1 MRLLFHSSSLCVF
14 ARPRLISRHLSY
26 SQQLQASVLPFQ
38 RRRMTSTPMVQPRE
52 FPTSGFELLNSIE
65 PFEEE
70 SLPDYL
76 KERYYPVSLG
86 EVLNSRYQVI
96 TKLGFGA
103 SSTVWLCRDLH
114 QDRHLILKVHV
125 RSRRQLPEVQ
135 ISKHLKALHE
145 KHVGEKYVRLVLDSF
160 EIKGHHGVHPCIL
173 YPPAGIDI
181 LDYMQCLEGGALP
194 ENLLR
199 VTIRFM
205 LIALDYLHGANV
217 IHTDIQPGN
226 ILLGIED
233 DSILAEMEE
242 EELNEPAPRKQL
254 DDRTIFATRAMP
266 LSSGEPVLA
275 DLGEARLAQGNQTGL
290 IMPNLYRAPE
300 VLLGMKWDNKVD
312 IWAIGQTAW
321 TLLESRHLFT
331 MQDLESDADCARRFA
346 EMISLLGPP
355 PVEFLRRSEESL
367 KFWDENGNWKR
378 LAEIPEQSIESRE
391 TQLDGDNKKLFL
403 QFLRK
408 ALCWLPEERPSAR
421 ELIMDEWLRG
431 DDY

>member
-1 MRLLFHSSSLCVF
+1 M
-14 ARPRLISRHLSY
+14 A
-26 SQQLQASVLPFQ
+26 
-38 RRRMTSTPMVQPRE
+38 STPMVQPRVL
-52 FPTSGFELLNSIE
+52 PTSGFELLNSIE
-65 PFEEE
+65 HFEEE

-145 KHVGEKYVRLVLDSF
+145 NHVGQKYVRLVLDSF
-160 EIKGHHGVHPCIL
+160 EIEGPH
-173 YPPAGIDI
+173 
-181 LDYMQCLEGGALP
+181 GGALP

-321 TLLESRHLFT
+321 TLLESSHLFT
-331 MQDLESDADCARRFA
+331 TPDLESDADCARRFA

-355 PVEFLRRSEESL
+355 PVEFLRRSEGSL
-367 KFWDENGNWKR
+367 KFWDENGNWKC
-378 LAEIPEQSIESRE
+378 LAEIPEQSIASRE

>member
-1 MRLLFHSSSLCVF
+1 M
-14 ARPRLISRHLSY
+14 A
-26 SQQLQASVLPFQ
+26 
-38 RRRMTSTPMVQPRE
+38 STPMVQPRE
-52 FPTSGFELLNSIE
+52 FPTSG
-65 PFEEE
+65 
-70 SLPDYL
+70 
-76 KERYYPVSLG
+76 LG

-135 ISKHLKALHE
+135 ISRHLKALHE
-145 KHVGEKYVRLVLDSF
+145 NHVGEKYIRLVLDSF
-160 EIKGHHGVHPCIL
+160 EIEGPHGVHPCIL
-173 YPPAGIDI
+173 YPPAGVDI
-181 LDYMQCLEGGALP
+181 LDYMQCLEGGSLP

-331 MQDLESDADCARRFA
+331 KPDLESDADNARRFA

-367 KFWDENGNWKR
+367 KFWDENGNWKC
-378 LAEIPEQSIESRE
+378 LADIPEQSITSRE

>member
-1 MRLLFHSSSLCVF
+1 MRPLFHSSSLCVF

-26 SQQLQASVLPFQ
+26 SQQLQASVLTVPTPRNGLHSNGATARISNVRVRTSQFHRTL
-38 RRRMTSTPMVQPRE
+38 RR
-52 FPTSGFELLNSIE
+52 GILAN
-65 PFEEE
+65 
-70 SLPDYL
+70 YL
-76 KERYYPVSLG
+76 KERYYPISLG

-135 ISKHLKALHE
+135 ISRHLKALHE
-145 KHVGEKYVRLVLDSF
+145 NHVGEKYIRLVLDSF
-160 EIKGHHGVHPCIL
+160 EIEGPHGVHPCIL
-173 YPPAGIDI
+173 YPPAGVDI
-181 LDYMQCLEGGALP
+181 LDYMQCLEGGSLP

-331 MQDLESDADCARRFA
+331 KPDLESDADNARRFA

-367 KFWDENGNWKR
+367 KFWDENGNWKC
-378 LAEIPEQSIESRE
+378 LADIPEQSITSRE